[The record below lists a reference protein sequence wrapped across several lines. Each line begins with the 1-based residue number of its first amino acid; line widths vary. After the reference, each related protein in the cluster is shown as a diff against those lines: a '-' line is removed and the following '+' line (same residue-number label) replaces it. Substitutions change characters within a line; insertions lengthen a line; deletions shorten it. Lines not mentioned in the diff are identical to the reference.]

1 MWLQIYW
8 QCWDISKFMPQIGM
22 TDAHTRI
29 EILLNTN
36 LSGFAEWLQNWT
48 ELSLEARFDVTT
60 MSWSYHVDSSSKKKK
75 RCNNQW
81 AK

>member
-1 MWLQIYW
+1 M
-8 QCWDISKFMPQIGM
+8 GM
-22 TDAHTRI
+22 TDVHTST

-48 ELSLEARFDVTT
+48 ELSLEARFGVTT
-60 MSWSYHVDSSSKKKK
+60 TSWSFDMWILLQRKKKK
-75 RCNNQW
+75 RCNHQW